1 MIRINAIGHRFGMTW
16 ALRSVTAAA
25 SAGEVVGLLGPNGCG
40 KTTLLKILATRLK
53 PTMGDGAILGF
64 HLIND
69 LQSIRLQTEW
79 LGHDL
84 GLYKTLSGV
93 ENLEFA
99 SKIKGREISGEKMS
113 AALDRVGLNGNR
125 NKPVGSF
132 STGQK
137 KRLALARILLEQP
150 KFILLDEPHTNL
162 DKQGKELMNLLI
174 AEWKREGKTI
184 WMASHDHKEIL
195 PLCDKALVLN
205 EGRAV
210 YFGEAKT
217 IPTNTQI

>member
-16 ALRSVTAAA
+16 ALRGVTAAA
-25 SAGEVVGLLGPNGCG
+25 GAGEVVGLLGPNGCG
-40 KTTLLKILATRLK
+40 KTTLLKILATRLN
-53 PTMGDGAILGF
+53 PTMGEGTIFGCDLR
-64 HLIND
+64 ND
-69 LQSIRLQTEW
+69 LQPIRAQTEW

-99 SKIKGREISGEKMS
+99 SKIRGKKIAKEKMA

-162 DKQGKELMNLLI
+162 DKQGKGLMNELI
-174 AEWKREGKTI
+174 AEWKKERKTI

-217 IPTNTQI
+217 IPSNIQI